1 RLLEENYQ
9 LVTSYMSVHRYVRKH
24 LRECTRPVTVR
35 LHSSSGEQAQ
45 VDFGFAGRMID
56 PEAGKL
62 RKAWAFIMILSYS
75 RHRFVRF
82 VFRQDSETWLDCH
95 IRAFDFFQGTTKLIV
110 LDNLRDGV
118 LKADIYDPTLNPAY
132 AELERHF
139 GFIADP
145 AKVRM
150 ARHKG
155 KVERSV
161 PVVRQQLIAGRSY
174 RDLEEANERALRWCR
189 EEIGLRKHGTT
200 HRKPY
205 EVFLAE
211 ELDTLQPLPAEPFE
225 AAQWKECTIH
235 WDCHLIFKK
244 CYYSVSYP
252 YRGEQVWVR
261 ADQKMLRVY
270 LDHQLIKTHVRVR
283 RAGSWQTDTQDY
295 PPDKRAYLEQT
306 PAYCRQGAA
315 ELGPHVGQY
324 VAKILSDH
332 AMRNLRKA
340 QAVLRLSES
349 YGAEVLDQACRRALS
364 FGNLRYQSLKQILQ
378 KGLWKE
384 SCGPPRPSSLPLS
397 AYRFAR
403 SGDYFVQTAG
413 KESR

>member
-1 RLLEENYQ
+1 MARRNLMMNEYLEMVYQWHQGRSNRQIRDSLQISRKTIRKYLRLLAEKGVSRDKALPEESELSMLVASVVKVAVFEQPARERIRLYHQQIKEWLEQPHMTLTQVQRLLEENYE

-24 LRECTRPVTVR
+24 LQESSRPVTVR
-35 LHSSSGEQAQ
+35 VHSRSGEQAQ
-45 VDFGFAGRMID
+45 ADFGYAGRMID
-56 PEAGKL
+56 PETGKR

-118 LKADIYDPTLNPAY
+118 VQPDIYDPTLNPAY

-155 KVERSV
+155 KIERSV

-174 RDLEEANERALRWCR
+174 RDLDEANERALRWCR
-189 EEIGLRKHGTT
+189 EEIGLRQHGTT

-211 ELDTLQPLPAEPFE
+211 EVDKLQPLPGEPFE
-225 AAQWKECTIH
+225 AAQWKECTVH
-235 WDCHLIFKK
+235 WDCHLIFEK
-244 CYYSVSYP
+244 CYYSVPYP

-261 ADQKMLRVY
+261 GR
-270 LDHQLIKTHVRVR
+270 
-283 RAGSWQTDTQDY
+283 
-295 PPDKRAYLEQT
+295 
-306 PAYCRQGAA
+306 
-315 ELGPHVGQY
+315 EL
-324 VAKILSDH
+324 A
-332 AMRNLRKA
+332 
-340 QAVLRLSES
+340 
-349 YGAEVLDQACRRALS
+349 
-364 FGNLRYQSLKQILQ
+364 
-378 KGLWKE
+378 
-384 SCGPPRPSSLPLS
+384 
-397 AYRFAR
+397 
-403 SGDYFVQTAG
+403 
-413 KESR
+413 

>member
-1 RLLEENYQ
+1 MLE
-9 LVTSYMSVHRYVRKH
+9 
-24 LRECTRPVTVR
+24 
-35 LHSSSGEQAQ
+35 
-45 VDFGFAGRMID
+45 
-56 PEAGKL
+56 
-62 RKAWAFIMILSYS
+62 
-75 RHRFVRF
+75 
-82 VFRQDSETWLDCH
+82 
-95 IRAFDFFQGTTKLIV
+95 
-110 LDNLRDGV
+110 
-118 LKADIYDPTLNPAY
+118 ADLYDPTLNPAY

-174 RDLEEANERALRWCR
+174 RDLDEANERALRWCR
-189 EEIGLRKHGTT
+189 EEIGLREHGTT

-211 ELDTLQPLPAEPFE
+211 EVDQLQPLPVESFE

-235 WDCHLIFKK
+235 WDCHLIFEK
-244 CYYSVSYP
+244 CYYSVPYP

-270 LDHQLIKTHVRVR
+270 LNHQLIKTHVRVR

-295 PPDKRAYLEQT
+295 PPHKRAYLEQT
-306 PAYCRQGAA
+306 PAYCRQRAA
-315 ELGPHVGQY
+315 ELGPSVGQY
-324 VAKILSDH
+324 VAQILSDH

-364 FGNLRYQSLKQILQ
+364 FGNLRYQSLKGILQ

-384 SCGPPRPSSLPLS
+384 SCGPPRACSLPLS

-403 SGDYFVQTAG
+403 SADYFVQGAG